1 MGIDFVHLHVHTQYS
16 IYDGLSRIED
26 LVEKAVN
33 NGMPGMAI
41 TDHGNMYGIME
52 FQHVVK
58 RINKERISK
67 GEEPFKPIFGCEMY
81 VARRGDKLLKATR
94 EDLGGY
100 HLILLAKNYT
110 GYKNLMK
117 LMSNSWVE
125 GYYNRPRTDC
135 AELEKYHEGLIVL
148 SGCIAGEVPSKI
160 LHGDI
165 AGARKAMKWY
175 KRIWGDDYYLE
186 LQRHEVKDSNIRA
199 NCDLYPLQQQ
209 VNKVMIELA
218 KEYGIK
224 LVCTNDVHFVEQ
236 EHAEAHDR
244 LVCMGSGKDID
255 DPSRMLYT
263 KQEWFKTYEEMKE
276 VFSDI
281 PEALSNTK
289 DVFNKVEL
297 YSIEHQPTLPMFP
310 IPKGYGTEDAFLE
323 SLSFSGAHRIYG
335 DSLPLEVEERLMF
348 ELGVIKAK
356 GFSRIF
362 LIIQDLVNAMRN
374 IGVMVG
380 PGRGADVS
388 SLVCYCLGITTID
401 PLKHDLLFERFIR
414 LDRDILPRFAIDF
427 DYEGRILAIKYLEEK
442 YEKDCCAHIIQF
454 TEMTKEEAIK
464 KVARVE
470 KLPISDSNAIC
481 NTIPGEYEY
490 FSLKSIIQYIPE
502 LQEAE
507 ASDNLHLSNTIK
519 YAKILDNTI
528 CGTNIHH
535 YGFVVSDGSI
545 SEWAPVSIE
554 KDSNDDFLAIV
565 CTQYDERYIE
575 FTGLVRIDILEL
587 RSLSEIKATLSN
599 IKKNL
604 GVEIDLEHIP
614 IDDPKTLKL
623 FQQGQTI
630 GVFMHESDGLRTYL
644 KYLHP
649 TTIDD
654 LVALYA
660 LYRPGPM
667 DYIPSFIARKNG
679 KEKIKYDIPCM
690 EKYLKET
697 YGMTI
702 YQEQIMLLSRQ
713 LADFSR
719 EESYK
724 LQNAMGKRKK
734 FIIDGLKPK
743 FIERGKKNGHDP
755 KVLEKIWT
763 DWENYGSYAFMKSHA
778 VCYTWLA
785 YQTAYLKANYPYE
798 YMTALLESRKDNK
811 VEYDLLLEECMRMK
825 LYQAYKD
832 YS

>member
-1 MGIDFVHLHVHTQYS
+1 M
-16 IYDGLSRIED
+16 
-26 LVEKAVN
+26 
-33 NGMPGMAI
+33 
-41 TDHGNMYGIME
+41 
-52 FQHVVK
+52 
-58 RINKERISK
+58 
-67 GEEPFKPIFGCEMY
+67 
-81 VARRGDKLLKATR
+81 
-94 EDLGGY
+94 
-100 HLILLAKNYT
+100 
-110 GYKNLMK
+110 
-117 LMSNSWVE
+117 
-125 GYYNRPRTDC
+125 
-135 AELEKYHEGLIVL
+135 
-148 SGCIAGEVPSKI
+148 
-160 LHGDI
+160 
-165 AGARKAMKWY
+165 
-175 KRIWGDDYYLE
+175 
-186 LQRHEVKDSNIRA
+186 
-199 NCDLYPLQQQ
+199 
-209 VNKVMIELA
+209 
-218 KEYGIK
+218 
-224 LVCTNDVHFVEQ
+224 
-236 EHAEAHDR
+236 
-244 LVCMGSGKDID
+244 
-255 DPSRMLYT
+255 
-263 KQEWFKTYEEMKE
+263 
-276 VFSDI
+276 
-281 PEALSNTK
+281 
-289 DVFNKVEL
+289 
-297 YSIEHQPTLPMFP
+297 
-310 IPKGYGTEDAFLE
+310 
-323 SLSFSGAHRIYG
+323 
-335 DSLPLEVEERLMF
+335 LPLFCV
-348 ELGVIKAK
+348 
-356 GFSRIF
+356 
-362 LIIQDLVNAMRN
+362 
-374 IGVMVG
+374 
-380 PGRGADVS
+380 
-388 SLVCYCLGITTID
+388 
-401 PLKHDLLFERFIR
+401 
-414 LDRDILPRFAIDF
+414 DF
-427 DYEGRILAIKYLEEK
+427 DSEGRIQAIKYLEEK
-442 YEKDCCAHIIQF
+442 YGKDSCAHIIQF
-454 TEMTKEEAIK
+454 TKMTKEEAIK

-528 CGTNIHH
+528 CGTNIHP

-575 FTGLVRIDILEL
+575 SIGLVRIDILEL
-587 RSLSEIKATLSN
+587 RSLSETKATLTN

-679 KEKIKYDIPCM
+679 KEKIKYDFPCM

-763 DWENYGSYAFMKSHA
+763 DWENYGSYAIMKSHA

-811 VEYDLLLEECMRMK
+811 VKYDLLLEECMRMK
-825 LYQAYKD
+825 LYLVFKD
-832 YS
+832 YQ

>member
-1 MGIDFVHLHVHTQYS
+1 MGKDFVHLHVHTQYS
-16 IYDGLSRIED
+16 IYDGLSQIKD

-41 TDHGNMYGIME
+41 TDHGNMFGIME
-52 FQHVVK
+52 FHRVVK
-58 RINKERISK
+58 RINKERISN

-81 VARRGDKLLKATR
+81 VARRGDKLLKVTR

-117 LMSNSWVE
+117 LVSKSWVE
-125 GYYNRPRTDC
+125 GYYNRPHTDY

-148 SGCIAGEVPSKI
+148 SGCVAGEVPSKI
-160 LHGDI
+160 LRGDT
-165 AGARKAMKWY
+165 AEARKAIEWY
-175 KRIWGDDYYLE
+175 KNIWGDDYYLE
-186 LQRHEVKDSNIRA
+186 LQRHKVKDPAIMA
-199 NCDLYPLQQQ
+199 NRELYPLQEQA
-209 VNKVMIELA
+209 NKMMIELA

-236 EHAEAHDR
+236 EQAEAHDR
-244 LVCMGSGKDID
+244 LICMGTGKDID
-255 DPSRMLYT
+255 DSSRMLYT

-276 VFSDI
+276 VFGDI
-281 PEALSNTK
+281 PEALSNTM
-289 DVFNKVEL
+289 DVFNKAEL
-297 YSIEHQPTLPMFP
+297 YSIEHHPTLPLFP
-310 IPKGYGTEDAFLE
+310 IPKESGTEYDYLE
-323 SLSFSGAHRIYG
+323 GLTFSGARRIYG
-335 DSLPLEVEERLMF
+335 DPLPSEVNERLQF
-348 ELGVIKAK
+348 ELEVIKAK

-362 LIIQDLVNAMRN
+362 LIQQDLVNAMRN

-380 PGRGADVS
+380 PGRGSEAG
-388 SLVCYCLGITTID
+388 SLVCYCLGITAID
-401 PLKHDLLFERFIR
+401 PFKHDLLFERFVR
-414 LDRDILPRFAIDF
+414 LDRDILPWFAIDF
-427 DYEGRILAIKYLEEK
+427 DREGRIRAIKYLEERYGK
-442 YEKDCCAHIIQF
+442 NCCAHTIQF
-454 TEMTKEEAIK
+454 TKMTKEEAIK

-481 NTIPGEYEY
+481 KAIPGDYDY
-490 FSLKSIIQYIPE
+490 FPLNSIIQYVPE

-507 ASDNLHLSNTIK
+507 ASDNPHLSNTIK
-519 YAKILDNTI
+519 YAKTLENTI
-528 CGTNIHH
+528 CGTGIHPT
-535 YGFVVSDGSI
+535 GFVVSDGPI

-554 KDSNDDFLAIV
+554 KDSNDDSQTIV
-565 CTQYDERYIE
+565 CTQYDNWNIE
-575 FTGLVRIDILEL
+575 FTGLVCMDILEL
-587 RSLSEIKATLSN
+587 RALSEIKATLSN

-604 GVEIDLEHIP
+604 GVEIDLKHIP

-644 KYLHP
+644 KHLHSK
-649 TTIDD
+649 TFND

-679 KEKIKYDIPCM
+679 KEEINYDIPCM
-690 EKYLKET
+690 EKYLKDT
-697 YGMTI
+697 YGLTI

-719 EESYK
+719 EESYT
-724 LQNAMGKRKK
+724 LRDAMTKK
-734 FIIDGLKPK
+734 KSHIIELMKPK
-743 FIERGKKNGHDP
+743 FIEGGRKNGHDP

-763 DWENYGSYAFMKSHA
+763 DWENFGCYAFMKSHA
-778 VCYTWLA
+778 VSYTKIA

-798 YMTALLESRKDNK
+798 YMTVLRESRKDNK
-811 VEYDLLLEECMRMK
+811 VEYDLLLEECRRMK
-825 LYQAYKD
+825 LYRVFKD